1 MVVSREKPETLIG
14 LKAAKYNWVV
24 VCMCICEH
32 SRIFHVLC
40 FFINT
45 KMCRITLR

>member
-24 VCMCICEH
+24 VSICIWEH
-32 SRIFHVLC
+32 GRIFHVL
-40 FFINT
+40 FFY
-45 KMCRITLR
+45 